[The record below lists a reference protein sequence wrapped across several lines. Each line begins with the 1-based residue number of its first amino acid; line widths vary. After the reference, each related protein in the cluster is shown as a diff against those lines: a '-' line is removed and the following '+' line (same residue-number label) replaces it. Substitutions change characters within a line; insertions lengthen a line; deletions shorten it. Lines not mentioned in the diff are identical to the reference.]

1 MNLEELSSDCK
12 KIVGENQVYT
22 QRVRKMSQKES
33 EAIEIETNNMYH
45 QGVGS

>member
-22 QRVRKMSQKES
+22 QRVRTMSQEES
-33 EAIEIETNNMYH
+33 EAIQTENNNMYY
-45 QGVGS
+45 QGVVS